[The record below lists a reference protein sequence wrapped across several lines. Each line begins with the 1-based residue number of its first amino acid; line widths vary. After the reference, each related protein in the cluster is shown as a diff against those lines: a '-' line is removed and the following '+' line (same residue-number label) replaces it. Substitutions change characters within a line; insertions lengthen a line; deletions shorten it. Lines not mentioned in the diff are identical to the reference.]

1 MIILNKKRLGII
13 CSILLVS
20 VFVFTFQTA
29 KLNNTV
35 QTVSLPV
42 SNKVIVLDA
51 RTWKARWRRLIIET
65 IQRRAH
71 TWCD

>member
-51 RTWKARWRRLIIET
+51 RAWKARWRGSK
-65 IQRRAH
+65 Q
-71 TWCD
+71 

>member
-51 RTWKARWRRLIIET
+51 RAWKTR
-65 IQRRAH
+65 
-71 TWCD
+71 

>member
-20 VFVFTFQTA
+20 VFIFTFQTA

-51 RTWKARWRRLIIET
+51 RAWKAR
-65 IQRRAH
+65 
-71 TWCD
+71 

>member
-1 MIILNKKRLGII
+1 MMIVLNKKRLGII
-13 CSILLVS
+13 ASILIIA

-29 KLNNTV
+29 KVEKTV

-51 RTWKARWRRLIIET
+51 RTWKAR
-65 IQRRAH
+65 
-71 TWCD
+71 